1 MNALFDNAAKVQKRN
16 EERKFYSIPIEFIA
30 RGFIH
35 NGTLLNISPGGA
47 FVEYGEMF
55 KIGEKMSLSI
65 PFTKAKKH
73 LNVAG
78 EVIRNSPH
86 GFAVKFLKK
95 AKKMGSFAS

>member
-1 MNALFDNAAKVQKRN
+1 MSPLFDNATKAQKRT

-35 NGTLLNISPGGA
+35 NGILLNISPGGA
-47 FVEYGEMF
+47 FVEYEKMF
-55 KIGEKMSLSI
+55 KVGEKMSLSI
-65 PFTKAKKH
+65 PFSRVKKH

-78 EVIRNSPH
+78 EVIRNSPQ

-95 AKKMGSFAS
+95 GKKMQAFV